1 MEENASKVALFC
13 NRTAS
18 YHARRGMVST
28 SGSAKSEPPG
38 PPWTLG
44 TAWWRLCLS
53 FHHDTEKP
61 CAKLPN
67 INPKPLF
74 GRGSDHK
81 PKDH

>member
-1 MEENASKVALFC
+1 
-13 NRTAS
+13 
-18 YHARRGMVST
+18 
-28 SGSAKSEPPG
+28 
-38 PPWTLG
+38 LG